1 MSDLLKDIADQ
12 DFSFDIKLSRFVQSF
27 YKETQIIFDYQ
38 AIINLILD
46 PKRGKQWDFFMNI
59 S

>member
-46 PKRGKQWDFFMNI
+46 PKRGKQ
-59 S
+59 